1 MADMLEKLLDVEK
14 LASIVVSEAET
25 EAARRTSAARAEQQ
39 RTSTELVKR
48 KAAES
53 AQALAQERE
62 DIAAERERKNSAYR
76 EGLAAAP
83 LDHAA
88 FAREVRAQLEKGGA

>member
-14 LASIVVSEAET
+14 LAATAVSEAEA
-25 EAARRTSAARAEQQ
+25 EAARRTSAARAEES
-39 RTSTELVKR
+39 RTSTELVKK
-48 KAAES
+48 KAVDA
-53 AQALAQERE
+53 AQALAQARE
-62 DIAAERERKNSAYR
+62 DIAAERERKNTEYR
-76 EGLAAAP
+76 EALAAAP